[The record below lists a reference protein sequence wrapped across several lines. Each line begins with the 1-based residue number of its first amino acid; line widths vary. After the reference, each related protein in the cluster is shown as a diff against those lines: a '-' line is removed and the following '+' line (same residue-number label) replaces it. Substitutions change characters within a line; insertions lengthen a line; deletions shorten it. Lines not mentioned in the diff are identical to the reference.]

1 MTIRSNTA
9 KAAGIALLAA
19 GVAVALALL
28 LFPSQGTGASTA
40 TNGPLIRLAAQFNMW
55 NGDEFST
62 NSLPDVNGTGGQ
74 VIWERLVFPPAD
86 ANVMY
91 VTFSGTGDV
100 HTSTRLEMACVVNTH
115 PCNPGEGN
123 ANDDS
128 GWTTLMNVG
137 ANDWHD
143 NNVYYTW
150 CMPIPTGGG
159 AKHVQVKMAS
169 SSGGTAFLETAY
181 FFIDA
186 QQLSGH
192 VCDQAATP
200 EGAGGGDTPTGN
212 NPGAGASGAGSSGGH
227 S

>member
-1 MTIRSNTA
+1 MTIRSNTFKLTA
-9 KAAGIALLAA
+9 VALLLA

-28 LFPSQGTGASTA
+28 VFPSKGTGASTA
-40 TNGPLIRLAAQFNMW
+40 TTGPLIRLAAQFNMW
-55 NGDEFST
+55 NGEEFST
-62 NSLPDVNGTGGQ
+62 ENAPDVNGTGGQ

-123 ANDDS
+123 ADGDS

-137 ANDWHD
+137 PNDWHD

-150 CMPIPTGGG
+150 CTAIPTGGG

-169 SSGGTAFLETAY
+169 SSGGTAYLETAH

-192 VCDQAATP
+192 VCDLAATP
-200 EGAGGGDTPTGN
+200 EGAGGGDAPSGN
-212 NPGAGASGAGSSGGH
+212 HPGGAANAGGSSGGH